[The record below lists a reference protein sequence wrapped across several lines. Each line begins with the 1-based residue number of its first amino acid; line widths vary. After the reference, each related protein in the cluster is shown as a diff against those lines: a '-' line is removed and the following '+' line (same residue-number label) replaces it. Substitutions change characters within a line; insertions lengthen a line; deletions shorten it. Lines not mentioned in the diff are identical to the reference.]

1 MGINIDS
8 ILAYFM
14 KDKGSQI
21 IIYFF
26 LISKNYICTNGYFV
40 HEKHIANPENT
51 RRKNKEKTRK
61 NQTTKK
67 ITKEKE
73 NKEKKGENH

>member
-1 MGINIDS
+1 MV
-8 ILAYFM
+8 L
-14 KDKGSQI
+14 
-21 IIYFF
+21 FF
-26 LISKNYICTNGYFV
+26 LISKNIIYTNGYFV
-40 HEKHIANPENT
+40 HEKHIANPENK